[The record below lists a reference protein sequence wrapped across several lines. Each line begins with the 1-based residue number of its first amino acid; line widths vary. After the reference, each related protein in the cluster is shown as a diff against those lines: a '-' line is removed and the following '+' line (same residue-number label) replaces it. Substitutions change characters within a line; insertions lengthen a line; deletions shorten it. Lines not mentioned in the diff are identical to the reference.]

1 ASTCL
6 SPGQSQPLRRR
17 SPLGQLNAGEEDR
30 HRGIVVSSASLLFQ
44 APAVA
49 CHEALDQCR
58 RQLVVPQCS
67 QWLLRVAPVTSTA
80 KAEDIL
86 SSCSL
91 RSHVQWKQLGRS
103 GNQLLPAAP
112 VVGGSAPRSAPGWQL
127 PQAGPETFSAAR
139 SSWLFPTGS
148 LQAALGCQK
157 QLGVGQHSSRWQ
169 MAMPPKVGAEVDVM
183 LRVVLREGPNHMARH
198 LKSLKA
204 CKPPQVSEMHRP
216 GGCSIAAAPGV
227 AAGKSISLAARGC
240 GQFPFNVQKGKVGL
254 ATQEEVLTP
263 SAAATVRPCS
273 VSGRAAPFTSALS
286 SNLFQIGVL
295 AAARERRGAL
305 AVTPAESSG
314 AFKSSACDH
323 FLRAPFSVQ
332 FRRSSLPNGLS
343 MTGAVREERARQD
356 CQSVVPCRLGLH
368 ARWIAHTMDDK
379 QASSPPSQRH
389 ELHSRLWQ
397 ARIFGWQRVQGFD
410 ATQRILVDSSMM
422 ARHGCC
428 MVGHLIGYFGQPQ
441 AARTQS
447 QGRAVAASPVVAAS
461 THAASAK
468 SLSPR
473 DKLGLRSQMPLGCSL
488 PMHDAAEHDLALL
501 EVSSS
506 LVSTGSGGFRGCY
519 GAFNVR
525 KGRACLATQ
534 EAPNEGAA
542 TITKGCSFSARSMPC
557 KSSSGFLRIGMQSSA
572 HQMRRAVAGT
582 PAESSRTELR
592 ACGQFLLVSSSAQ
605 FQRTWLPIDLS
616 MTGAVRCGEERA
628 SQDCHSLVSC
638 RLGLHARWIAHSMD
652 DEQSSSPPQ
661 GHELHRRL
669 WPARI
674 FGRQRLQGFDAT
686 QRILVDSSM
695 MARHGCCMVGRHRIC
710 SGTSEPAASKLRAL
724 RRPQGTHF
732 RTQPKDIASAT
743 NSVSASAL
751 SGREEASKRIARILS
766 PWKQVL
772 SQRKQFLSQRK
783 PHRSCERKSARS
795 MPCKSSSCSFFR
807 IEVPAAARERRG
819 ALAVT
824 SAVAFSKEIAPRSR
838 TEASACGHFL
848 PVQFRAHFLGSSIPS
863 GLSVTK
869 ANHNLQSLVSCRLGL
884 HAQCVAHSKDDK
896 QSVSAPSQGRE
907 LHSRLWQAR
916 VFGVQRL
923 RGFDATQR
931 ILVDSSMMARHGC
944 CMVQRHR
951 IYSGLQDKAELQMLC
966 YTRQPQAKH
975 TQSPGRFC
983 ALAASPVVAAST
995 HAASAKS
1002 FSPRDNLGLRSQLP
1016 LGCCLP
1022 MHGAAEHDLALLEVN
1037 SLLVSTGRGEFRGCY
1052 GAFNVHKGRAY
1063 LATQEAPNE
1072 GAANITKRCSFSARS
1087 KPCKSGCGFLR
1098 IGTQASARQMRRAVA
1113 GTPAESSRIESRAC
1127 GQFLLDSTSAQ
1138 FQRTCLP
1145 TDLSMTATVRCG
1157 AERASHNLQSLV
1169 SCRLG
1174 LHAQCVAHSKD
1185 DKQSGSAPS
1194 QGREL
1199 HSRLWQ
1205 ARVFGVQRLRGFD
1218 ATQRILVDSS
1228 MMARHGCCMVQR
1240 HRIYNG
1246 TSEHA
1251 ASKVRTPVVAASTHA
1266 ASAKSFSPRDNL
1278 GLRSQMPLGCCL
1290 PMHDAAEH
1298 DLALLEVNSSLV
1310 STGRGEFRGCY
1321 GAFNVRKGRACLAT
1335 QETPNGGAANITK
1348 RCSFSARS
1356 MPCKS
1361 GCGFLWIGTQASA
1374 GQVRRAV
1381 GGTPAESTLA
1391 VSMEIT
1397 HRSRTVLSACGHFLQ
1412 VQFLREL
1419 DPSCRAATDS
1429 VSPVQSG
1436 MPLAQ
1441 FLGLHAPCGAIQ
1453 EAEKRSSLAHLQMPC
1468 SDRRHIA
1475 TKTGQ
1480 QKMCGASW
1488 CFPRRVVLHFGPSA
1502 TPVRR
1507 ELSSHCAG
1515 SCASLGLVSAR
1526 KPLLLPIGASR
1537 IQQPTDKKM
1546 RAYQQAECQFI
1557 GGPWSHGAAFSRAW
1571 LATQEAPNE
1580 GAANITKRCSF
1591 SARSKPCKSGCGFLR
1606 IGTQASARQMRRAVG
1621 GTPAESTLAVSM
1633 EITHRSRTVLSACGH
1648 FLQVQFLRELDPSC
1662 RAATDSV
1669 SPVQSGMPLAQ
1680 FLGLHAPCGAI
1691 QEAEKRSSLA
1701 HLQMPCSDRRH
1712 IATKTGQQKMCGA
1725 SWCFPRRVV
1734 LHFGPSATPVRRELS
1749 SHCAG
1754 SCASLGLVSARPH
1767 LKPLL
1772 LPIGA
1777 SRIQQPTDKK
1787 MRAAFCKLTSK
1798 LSASSLED
1806 LGLMELPSAHKKDMS
1821 VVRCGSF
1828 LPAAVDASREG
1839 LAESSRGHFVSHA
1852 FAFAACTSLCALSA
1866 WDPQTLIRCEKRDS
1880 ILQSSLVRTC
1890 QNFVTSLP
1898 AASSNSSVLVCS
1910 NKQRSGQQVAAAEWG
1925 SDASCLRL
1933 ASKNTWQCISIVVA
1947 PALQHAWPATCRD
1960 VRFLEFLCGAV
1971 PRKPALP
1978 LLFFGVAHPI
1988 RAGQAADILERRL
2001 ALACRPGQQAGQ
2013 SQPLR
2018 RRSPLG
2024 QLNAGE
2030 DRHRG
2035 IVVSSAS
2042 LLFQAPAIAGTSEA
2056 SASWHK
2062 LAQ

>member
-1 ASTCL
+1 AATPPISGNCVWRRVVKLQFAAGKSAAAFSELAGPAISAALAECL
-6 SPGQSQPLRRR
+6 PEFTVKQGSPKHVFWRSHFLPRCQGPSSSSWQSHGCARRLALACRPGQQAGQSQPLRRR

-157 QLGVGQHSSRWQ
+157 QLGVGRVPQGQHSSRWQ

-183 LRVVLREGPNHMARH
+183 LRVVLREGP
-198 LKSLKA
+198 
-204 CKPPQVSEMHRP
+204 PPQKPQGLQASASERDASAWGLLHCCRSW
-216 GGCSIAAAPGV
+216 GGRREVHQSCGKVHECKQDVWGRSALVCPRVTRRSTIWHCASCTLAP
-227 AAGKSISLAARGC
+227 RGC

-616 MTGAVRCGEERA
+616 MTGAVRCGEERG

-652 DEQSSSPPQ
+652 DEQSSSPPSQ

-751 SGREEASKRIARILS
+751 SGREEASNRIARILF

-1087 KPCKSGCGFLR
+1087 KPCKSGCGFLW

-1145 TDLSMTATVRCG
+1145 TDLSMTAAVRCG

-1502 TPVRR
+1502 TWQLQSV
-1507 ELSSHCAG
+1507 
-1515 SCASLGLVSAR
+1515 ASLAR
-1526 KPLLLPIGASR
+1526 TA
-1537 IQQPTDKKM
+1537 
-1546 RAYQQAECQFI
+1546 
-1557 GGPWSHGAAFSRAW
+1557 
-1571 LATQEAPNE
+1571 
-1580 GAANITKRCSF
+1580 
-1591 SARSKPCKSGCGFLR
+1591 
-1606 IGTQASARQMRRAVG
+1606 
-1621 GTPAESTLAVSM
+1621 
-1633 EITHRSRTVLSACGH
+1633 
-1648 FLQVQFLRELDPSC
+1648 
-1662 RAATDSV
+1662 
-1669 SPVQSGMPLAQ
+1669 
-1680 FLGLHAPCGAI
+1680 
-1691 QEAEKRSSLA
+1691 
-1701 HLQMPCSDRRH
+1701 
-1712 IATKTGQQKMCGA
+1712 
-1725 SWCFPRRVV
+1725 
-1734 LHFGPSATPVRRELS
+1734 
-1749 SHCAG
+1749 
-1754 SCASLGLVSARPH
+1754 
-1767 LKPLL
+1767 KPLL

-1839 LAESSRGHFVSHA
+1839 LAESSRGRA
-1852 FAFAACTSLCALSA
+1852 FQQPF
-1866 WDPQTLIRCEKRDS
+1866 R
-1880 ILQSSLVRTC
+1880 
-1890 QNFVTSLP
+1890 LP
-1898 AASSNSSVLVCS
+1898 
-1910 NKQRSGQQVAAAEWG
+1910 
-1925 SDASCLRL
+1925 CLRL
-1933 ASKNTWQCISIVVA
+1933 RCLKLAAQPQQEQQQCKLDCK
-1947 PALQHAWPATCRD
+1947 PQLQLAR
-1960 VRFLEFLCGAV
+1960 
-1971 PRKPALP
+1971 
-1978 LLFFGVAHPI
+1978 
-1988 RAGQAADILERRL
+1988 RAG
-2001 ALACRPGQQAGQ
+2001 
-2013 SQPLR
+2013 
-2018 RRSPLG
+2018 
-2024 QLNAGE
+2024 
-2030 DRHRG
+2030 
-2035 IVVSSAS
+2035 S
-2042 LLFQAPAIAGTSEA
+2042 LLPTRNCPTFQLDNSIRVPCGRAHGLMGSGLFA
-2056 SASWHK
+2056 
-2062 LAQ
+2062 

>member
-80 KAEDIL
+80 KAEEIL

-157 QLGVGQHSSRWQ
+157 QLGVGRVPQGQHSSRWQ

-216 GGCSIAAAPGV
+216 GGCSMAAAPGV
-227 AAGKSISLAARGC
+227 AAGKSISLAARSMSANKMLGSICSCLPTRNTAEHDLALLEASCTLAPRGC

-343 MTGAVREERARQD
+343 MTGAVRFGEERARQD

-447 QGRAVAASPVVAAS
+447 QGRAAAASPVVAAS

-616 MTGAVRCGEERA
+616 MTGAVRCGEERG

-652 DEQSSSPPQ
+652 DEQSSSP
-661 GHELHRRL
+661 
-669 WPARI
+669 
-674 FGRQRLQGFDAT
+674 
-686 QRILVDSSM
+686 
-695 MARHGCCMVGRHRIC
+695 
-710 SGTSEPAASKLRAL
+710 
-724 RRPQGTHF
+724 
-732 RTQPKDIASAT
+732 
-743 NSVSASAL
+743 
-751 SGREEASKRIARILS
+751 
-766 PWKQVL
+766 
-772 SQRKQFLSQRK
+772 
-783 PHRSCERKSARS
+783 
-795 MPCKSSSCSFFR
+795 
-807 IEVPAAARERRG
+807 
-819 ALAVT
+819 
-824 SAVAFSKEIAPRSR
+824 
-838 TEASACGHFL
+838 
-848 PVQFRAHFLGSSIPS
+848 
-863 GLSVTK
+863 
-869 ANHNLQSLVSCRLGL
+869 
-884 HAQCVAHSKDDK
+884 
-896 QSVSAPSQGRE
+896 PSQGRE

-975 TQSPGRFC
+975 TQSPGHFC

-1145 TDLSMTATVRCG
+1145 TDLSMTAAVRCG

-1526 KPLLLPIGASR
+1526 
-1537 IQQPTDKKM
+1537 
-1546 RAYQQAECQFI
+1546 
-1557 GGPWSHGAAFSRAW
+1557 
-1571 LATQEAPNE
+1571 
-1580 GAANITKRCSF
+1580 
-1591 SARSKPCKSGCGFLR
+1591 
-1606 IGTQASARQMRRAVG
+1606 
-1621 GTPAESTLAVSM
+1621 
-1633 EITHRSRTVLSACGH
+1633 
-1648 FLQVQFLRELDPSC
+1648 
-1662 RAATDSV
+1662 
-1669 SPVQSGMPLAQ
+1669 
-1680 FLGLHAPCGAI
+1680 
-1691 QEAEKRSSLA
+1691 
-1701 HLQMPCSDRRH
+1701 
-1712 IATKTGQQKMCGA
+1712 
-1725 SWCFPRRVV
+1725 
-1734 LHFGPSATPVRRELS
+1734 
-1749 SHCAG
+1749 
-1754 SCASLGLVSARPH
+1754 PH

-1806 LGLMELPSAHKKDMS
+1806 LGLMELPSAHKK
-1821 VVRCGSF
+1821 VW
-1828 LPAAVDASREG
+1828 PN
-1839 LAESSRGHFVSHA
+1839 LAGAISSPMPSPSQPVPTLQ
-1852 FAFAACTSLCALSA
+1852 CLCAQISKEVASKL
-1866 WDPQTLIRCEKRDS
+1866 Q
-1880 ILQSSLVRTC
+1880 LQSGAVM
-1890 QNFVTSLP
+1890 LP
-1898 AASSNSSVLVCS
+1898 VC
-1910 NKQRSGQQVAAAEWG
+1910 GVPCWG
-1925 SDASCLRL
+1925 SACQQL

-2030 DRHRG
+2030 EGRHRG

-2062 LAQ
+2062 LAQQQQRNQFA